1 MYFLFVNIY
10 MYLYIVYIYVYFIN
24 EFNNF
29 YNNDIEYIKYV
40 LMKYLILI
48 SLNSFKV

>member
-1 MYFLFVNIY
+1 MYFLFVNI
-10 MYLYIVYIYVYFIN
+10 YLYIVYIYVYFIN

-29 YNNDIEYIKYV
+29 FNYDIEYIKYV

>member
-10 MYLYIVYIYVYFIN
+10 LYIEYIYVYFIN
-24 EFNNF
+24 EFINF

>member
-10 MYLYIVYIYVYFIN
+10 LYIVYIYVNFIN

-29 YNNDIEYIKYV
+29 FNYDIEYIKYV

>member
-1 MYFLFVNIY
+1 MYFLFVNI
-10 MYLYIVYIYVYFIN
+10 YLYIVYIYVYFIN
-24 EFNNF
+24 EFINF

>member
-1 MYFLFVNIY
+1 MYFLFVNI
-10 MYLYIVYIYVYFIN
+10 YLYIVYIYVYIN
-24 EFNNF
+24 EFINF
-29 YNNDIEYIKYV
+29 YNNDIEYLKYV